1 MLKKD
6 RIFSFG
12 VPGCTNQEGRN
23 SNMIELVTTIIMLLY
38 LYNDIF
44 RALVYFIPEPWH
56 IENPVSYIK

>member
-1 MLKKD
+1 
-6 RIFSFG
+6 
-12 VPGCTNQEGRN
+12 
-23 SNMIELVTTIIMLLY
+23 MIELVTTIIMLLY